1 MGLFGRKTNGT
12 LLFAQTEDHWKI
24 ALWRFQGAGRRQHP
38 VLLCHGLG
46 ANRFNLDAPGENS
59 VARYLQREGFDC
71 WVIELRGAGK
81 SRHAKPIWSRRR
93 WRAERHWSLDDY
105 LHHDL
110 PAAIKK
116 ILAETGSRSVHWI
129 GHSMGGMLAYA
140 FLSRYDPRPVRSA
153 VTIGSPC
160 QVNGQERLF
169 RTLSHLAPFIRHMP
183 KLPQRFFVKAL
194 SPLASRTPEF
204 FADYFFT
211 PGSIDP
217 ALLQKMACLAL
228 SDLSPKLA
236 AEFLYWYRTGAY
248 TDLYGMT
255 DFSALLHRIHVPMLL
270 VAGNRDRLAPLS
282 DLKTI
287 LDSLGT
293 DDKEILVL
301 SRENGF
307 AHDYGH
313 IDPVLGRDAPRE
325 VFPHIRD
332 WISKHDTDSMSP

>member
-1 MGLFGRKTNGT
+1 MLFTTRKKTGDCV
-12 LLFAQTEDHWKI
+12 FAVTEDSWKI
-24 ALWRFQGAGRRQHP
+24 ALWRFQGDGQRRHP

-46 ANRFNLDAPGENS
+46 ANRFNLDAPGESS

-71 WVIELRGAGK
+71 WVVELRGAGK

-140 FLSRYDPRPVRSA
+140 FLSRYDPRPVRSV

-160 QVNGQERLF
+160 QVNSQEKLF
-169 RTLSHLAPFIRHMP
+169 RTLSHLAPAIRKMP
-183 KLPQRFFVKAL
+183 KLPQRIVVKAI
-194 SPLASRTPEF
+194 SPLAGHIPDC

-211 PGSIDP
+211 PGSIDA
-217 ALLQKMACLAL
+217 ALLQRMACLAL

-236 AEFLYWYRTGAY
+236 AEFLQWYRTGAY

-270 VAGNRDRLAPLS
+270 IAGVRDRLAPLA
-282 DLKTI
+282 DLRQI
-287 LDSLGT
+287 YDSLGT
-293 DDKEILVL
+293 QEKELLVL

-307 AHDYGH
+307 GHDYGH
-313 IDPVLGRDAPRE
+313 IDPVLGRDAPTE

-332 WISKHDTDSMSP
+332 WLVLHDASRYN